1 MATTA
6 VNEIGEE
13 QELGKVYDAKLMRR
27 LIAYLRPYK
36 LKVGIG
42 LVLLILSSL
51 LGLLGPF
58 LIKIGID
65 DHIAVGRLEG
75 LDLIAFIY
83 AAGLVAHFI
92 VQYAQVYLLQQVA
105 QGAMFDIRRDI
116 FTRLQSLPVRYF
128 DRNPIGRLVTRVV
141 NDVDVLNQMF
151 AAGVVTIIGDVLTLF
166 GIIIV
171 LLLLDWQLAL
181 ITFTVLPIMFAGM
194 MLFKLKARKAFRR
207 IRTRIAKINAF
218 MQEQISGMTVVQS
231 FAQEERC
238 FNKFDGANREHME
251 ANLQAVLYYSI
262 FWPAVSIVLSA
273 ATALILWYGGAQII
287 GGALT
292 FGVLVAFIQY
302 AERFFRP
309 IADLSEKYNVLQQA
323 MASSERIFKLIDTEP
338 EPEPPLIEMA
348 PLTKVKGRIEFRN
361 VWFAYNDGD
370 FVLKNLSFTV
380 EPGEKVAI
388 VGATGAGKSSIINVL
403 NRFYP
408 IQRGRILLD
417 GTDIARLPL
426 CRLRREIGVVQQ
438 DVFIFSGTIAEN
450 ISLEDPGIDPE
461 RIRAASRLVNAAP
474 FIERY
479 PEGYDTIAKERGNI
493 FSVGQKQLL
502 SFARALAHDPSILVL
517 DEATANIDTETELLI
532 QQGLQRLIAGRTSI
546 VIAHRLSTIKEV
558 DKIIVMHR
566 GCLVEEGTHE
576 ELLARKGIYYK
587 LYQLQYREQEA
598 RVTRRSQI

>member
-151 AAGVVTIIGDVLTLF
+151 AAGVVTIIGDVLTLL